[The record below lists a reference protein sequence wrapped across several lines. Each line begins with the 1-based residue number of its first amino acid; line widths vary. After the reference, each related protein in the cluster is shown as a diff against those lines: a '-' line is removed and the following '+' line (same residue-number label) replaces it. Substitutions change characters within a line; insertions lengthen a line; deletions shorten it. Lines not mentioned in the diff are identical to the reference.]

1 MINSIVSNIMPK
13 KIKIICKNLDNR
25 EFEFPIGTTLREM
38 YDRLK
43 INLPYPVMMATV
55 NYKTEDL
62 MFQVFRPKI
71 VEFKDTSSEAG
82 YRTYVRSLT
91 MVLAKAVKDL
101 FPNDVLRI
109 EHPISHG
116 YYCNIN
122 GRETKVSAEKIAK
135 IKTRMKQII
144 ADDLPI
150 ISHETPKNEAIK
162 RFEAQGDFN
171 TVSLIERL
179 GKPFVRYFSLGT
191 LYDYYVSV
199 LVPSTGY
206 LSLFD
211 LREYENGI
219 FLQVIDRHHP
229 DRLSQFEPQPKLFKI
244 FDEFSRWNTLIGL
257 ENSGDFNRVSNA
269 EILEN
274 IIKVSESLHEKK
286 IAQIADKIIENNK
299 KIVLISGPSSS
310 GKTTFSK
317 RLTIQLMTS
326 GIRPITLSM
335 DNYFVNREDTP
346 LDEDGNPDYES
357 LYALDLDLFRKQL
370 GQLLA
375 GETVEIPIFDFFSGK
390 KQYNGDYLK
399 LNGNSI
405 LIIEGI
411 HALNPE
417 ISRGL
422 DLSKIFKVYVSALT
436 TISLNDHNWIST
448 TDNRLLRRIVRDTK
462 FRSYSAQHT
471 IHMWPSVRRGED
483 RWIFPFQEEAD
494 VMFNSSLIFEFDMLC
509 QQAVAA
515 LETVPQDSDEY
526 VEADR
531 LLKFLRY
538 FKPSTDIEIPL
549 TSLLREFLGGSNFK
563 Y

>member
-1 MINSIVSNIMPK
+1 
-13 KIKIICKNLDNR
+13 
-25 EFEFPIGTTLREM
+25 
-38 YDRLK
+38 
-43 INLPYPVMMATV
+43 
-55 NYKTEDL
+55 
-62 MFQVFRPKI
+62 
-71 VEFKDTSSEAG
+71 
-82 YRTYVRSLT
+82 
-91 MVLAKAVKDL
+91 
-101 FPNDVLRI
+101 
-109 EHPISHG
+109 
-116 YYCNIN
+116 
-122 GRETKVSAEKIAK
+122 
-135 IKTRMKQII
+135 
-144 ADDLPI
+144 
-150 ISHETPKNEAIK
+150 
-162 RFEAQGDFN
+162 
-171 TVSLIERL
+171 
-179 GKPFVRYFSLGT
+179 
-191 LYDYYVSV
+191 
-199 LVPSTGY
+199 
-206 LSLFD
+206 
-211 LREYENGI
+211 
-219 FLQVIDRHHP
+219 
-229 DRLSQFEPQPKLFKI
+229 
-244 FDEFSRWNTLIGL
+244 
-257 ENSGDFNRVSNA
+257 
-269 EILEN
+269 
-274 IIKVSESLHEKK
+274 
-286 IAQIADKIIENNK
+286 
-299 KIVLISGPSSS
+299 
-310 GKTTFSK
+310 
-317 RLTIQLMTS
+317 
-326 GIRPITLSM
+326 M

-357 LYALDLDLFRKQL
+357 LYALDLELFRKQL

-375 GETVEIPIFDFFSGK
+375 GETVEIPIFDFVSGK